1 MRPGARLTHGRY
13 ASVQHRTAT
22 PSNVAMSQ
30 SPARIFTANGQHSR
44 DHTQRRC
51 DQTDAHMQRHA
62 ARVTETRVPLRR
74 SALSSAAIPLGGGI
88 LGAQYVR
95 VGQRIEAMRTI
106 AGGGSGRRPDQRSCR
121 AW

>member
-13 ASVQHRTAT
+13 ASVQHRTST

-44 DHTQRRC
+44 DHTRRC
-51 DQTDAHMQRHA
+51 GQTDAHMQRHA

-74 SALSSAAIPLGGGI
+74 SALSLAAIPLGGGI
-88 LGAQYVR
+88 PGAQYVR

-106 AGGGSGRRPDQRSCR
+106 AGGGSGRRHEQTCR
-121 AW
+121 G

>member
-44 DHTQRRC
+44 DHTRG
-51 DQTDAHMQRHA
+51 A
-62 ARVTETRVPLRR
+62 AVRPTPTCRGMPLASRKR
-74 SALSSAAIPLGGGI
+74 ELLDKAVHVELGSNFMRWI
-88 LGAQYVR
+88 GAFARYVC
-95 VGQRIEAMRTI
+95 VGQ
-106 AGGGSGRRPDQRSCR
+106 
-121 AW
+121 